1 MARMETR
8 VSRVFVSESI
18 FTACAR
24 RLDKRSE
31 ARSSRNRAFYRKT
44 RVAVRPIRIGTAA
57 RFVCVTLYVSRD
69 RLEAR

>member
-1 MARMETR
+1 MS
-8 VSRVFVSESI
+8 VVY
-18 FTACAR
+18 
-24 RLDKRSE
+24 
-31 ARSSRNRAFYRKT
+31 SSRNRFLLRVRDDSTSAARLARRGIVRFTER